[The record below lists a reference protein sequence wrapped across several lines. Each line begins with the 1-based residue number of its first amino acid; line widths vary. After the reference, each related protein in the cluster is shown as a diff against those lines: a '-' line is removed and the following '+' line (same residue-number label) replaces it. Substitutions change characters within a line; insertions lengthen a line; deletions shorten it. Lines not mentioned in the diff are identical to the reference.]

1 MNKIYIENENKI
13 NFENLRSYKK
23 IFKTTLKLLE
33 IKGRTEV
40 NIIIVDNKEI
50 KKISKEYK
58 KKDKA
63 TDVLS
68 FPSDWRILKEQ
79 IGYNMLGD
87 IFISHEKVLEQAKLY
102 GHSNKREWCYLF
114 VHGLLHLIGYDHL
127 NKKDETEMNGIASEV
142 LKKVGVNRNV

>member
-68 FPSDWRILKEQ
+68 FPSD
-79 IGYNMLGD
+79 
-87 IFISHEKVLEQAKLY
+87 
-102 GHSNKREWCYLF
+102 
-114 VHGLLHLIGYDHL
+114 
-127 NKKDETEMNGIASEV
+127 
-142 LKKVGVNRNV
+142 